1 MCGPGFS
8 PDTSFSS
15 DCCDC
20 IDMQGDCIANAVSV
34 SPSSDCCSIAETNLL
49 SVFSLESEEESTACT
64 DSHVFNSPGQLN
76 DALHTA
82 NTLQP
87 GAYIIPSFTFDC
99 SGCIKEVLVRGLT
112 LPGFIP
118 ETDTITIGLQIWS
131 HFDPPESGNDLL
143 NDLHKMIHNVS
154 ISSTLITPENIVSML
169 YTITFALS
177 ENNQIC
183 FNDGE
188 ELGLTVDESE
198 GLKIIL
204 KNHDNQRVY
213 DVSSSSSA
221 TCSNLDDLVILTPE
235 TQSYSGVPLVA
246 VNISKWFHDY
256 AEWLYNISC
265 SFSISQCLLLL
276 RPPRLKLCPPHPLS
290 LPLAVQMVEE

>member
-20 IDMQGDCIANAVSV
+20 IDMQGECIANAVSV

-49 SVFSLESEEESTACT
+49 SVFTLESGEESDACT
-64 DSHVFNSPGQLN
+64 DSHVFNSPGQLK
-76 DALHTA
+76 DAVDTA

-87 GAYIIPSFTFDC
+87 GAYIIPSFTFEC
-99 SGCIKEVLVRGLT
+99 SGCIKEVLVKGLIT

-118 ETDTITIGLQIWS
+118 ENDIITIGLQIWS
-131 HFDPPESGNDLL
+131 HFDPPSDQ
-143 NDLHKMIHNVS
+143 NDLHRMIHNVS
-154 ISSTLITPENIVSML
+154 TSRTDIKTDSIAAGL
-169 YTITFALS
+169 YTITFNLLES
-177 ENNQIC
+177 NQIC

-188 ELGLTVDESE
+188 VFGLTVDGSE
-198 GLKIIL
+198 GLKIL
-204 KNHDNQRVY
+204 LENRDNQRIY

-246 VNISKWFHDY
+246 VNIGKWFHDY

-290 LPLAVQMVEE
+290 LPLAVQRVEE

>member
-20 IDMQGDCIANAVSV
+20 IDVQGECITNAVSV
-34 SPSSDCCSIAETNLL
+34 SGSSDCCSIAETNLL
-49 SVFSLESEEESTACT
+49 SVFSLESGRESDACT

-76 DALHTA
+76 NALDTA

-87 GAYIIPSFTFDC
+87 GAYIVPSFTFAC
-99 SGCIKEVLVRGLT
+99 SGCIKEVLVRGLIT
-112 LPGFIP
+112 SPLFIP
-118 ETDTITIGLQIWS
+118 ETDIITIGLQIWS
-131 HFDPPESGNDLL
+131 HFDPPESENDLL
-143 NDLHKMIHNVS
+143 NDLHRMIHNVS
-154 ISSTLITPENIVSML
+154 ISSTLTTPESLVSGL

-177 ENNQIC
+177 ESNQVC

-188 ELGLTVDESE
+188 ELGLTVDESVE
-198 GLKIIL
+198 IL
-204 KNHDNQRVY
+204 LENRDNQRVY

-221 TCSNLDDLVILTPE
+221 TCSNLDNLVILTPE

-246 VNISKWFHDY
+246 VRIGKWFHDY

-276 RPPRLKLCPPHPLS
+276 CQPRLKLCPPHPLS
-290 LPLAVQMVEE
+290 LPLAVLSEHRA